1 MLWNM
6 RWWEQA
12 EKDEGREDYGSLTKG
27 QDREIRMLQYYHQV
41 IDIAMVLSGE
51 SGQTLIRSLNSGLFH
66 RSSCRDRLMQ
76 R

>member
-41 IDIAMVLSGE
+41 IDIAMVLST
-51 SGQTLIRSLNSGLFH
+51 SQAKH
-66 RSSCRDRLMQ
+66 
-76 R
+76 